1 MHAHIFAWLRDFY
14 AQYRLGSVSSQ
25 VLLPIMS
32 MRVWAKKEICIM
44 DGYFAR
50 VLGLLAMIIVNLAG
64 LLSQIRQLWKL
75 FAQASLRYPLS

>member
-1 MHAHIFAWLRDFY
+1 MEE
-14 AQYRLGSVSSQ
+14 SPQ

>member
-1 MHAHIFAWLRDFY
+1 
-14 AQYRLGSVSSQ
+14 
-25 VLLPIMS
+25 
-32 MRVWAKKEICIM
+32 M